1 MRDKRNLTQ
10 GHAWVCMKRLLIYF
24 LLCLICMGAEAQSRW
39 FVAGG
44 VSQINYRKASVI
56 ELAPVVGYNINSY
69 WGIGMKASF
78 ETGDGD
84 TKGVGAF
91 VRWNF
96 WRHDRFQVFTD
107 GVAEFYFRDVDG
119 GNGTSKKFAVQPGI
133 SYRVWKHLDIF
144 MKYVSVGYDDRSL
157 PINGSPEGN
166 FRCDFSFNTIQLGVL
181 IPF

>member
-1 MRDKRNLTQ
+1 MLSK
-10 GHAWVCMKRLLIYF
+10 KRLLFCF
-24 LLCLICMGAEAQSRW
+24 LLCFIHMGIEAQNHC

-44 VSQINYRKASVI
+44 VSQINYRKGSVI
-56 ELAPVVGYNINSY
+56 ELAPSVGYNISSC

-78 ETGDGD
+78 ETGDVD

-96 WRHDRFQVFTD
+96 WRYDRFQVFAD

-119 GNGTSKKFAVQPGI
+119 GGGASKRFAVQPGI
-133 SYRVWKHLDIF
+133 SYRAWKHLDIF
-144 MKYVSVGYDDRSL
+144 MKYASVGYDDRSL
-157 PINGSPEGN
+157 PINGSPEGD
-166 FRCDFSFNTIQLGVL
+166 FRCDFSFNTIQLGVQ